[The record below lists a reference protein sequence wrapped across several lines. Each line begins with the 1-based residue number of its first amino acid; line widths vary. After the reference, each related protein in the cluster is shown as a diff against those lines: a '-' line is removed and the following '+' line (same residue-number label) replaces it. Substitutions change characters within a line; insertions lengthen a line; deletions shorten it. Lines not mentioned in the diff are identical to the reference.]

1 MVLKLSFCFRQ
12 NCSPVH
18 PERADQP
25 EKKECSLHIPML
37 IKYDHC
43 DPTQISPEEKEDDLD
58 ATDDGESSEEP
69 HGASDETQLGLHLDL
84 LVSLDVVEGR
94 CVKIDVDQVQTGTQF
109 LS

>member
-1 MVLKLSFCFRQ
+1 MVLKLSFGFRQ
-12 NCSPVH
+12 NCSPLNS
-18 PERADQP
+18 ERADQP

-58 ATDDGESSEEP
+58 ATDDGEPSEEP

-84 LVSLDVVEGR
+84 LVSLDVVEGCR
-94 CVKIDVDQVQTGTQF
+94 VEEDLNQMK
-109 LS
+109 S